1 MKKVYYPMETFNED
15 TQGFYKEFEVADD
28 FPQVADFVYTQPDE
42 SIKYPVFNTQLGRWE
57 EDKGKV
63 IADLT
68 QQITDLQEAV
78 ATDFETGVV
87 ENGEDLPSAN

>member
-1 MKKVYYPMETFNED
+1 MKKIYYINEGGTF
-15 TQGFYKEFEVADD
+15 KEFEVADD

-78 ATDFETGVV
+78 ATNFETGVV